1 MATMTENDDE
11 ELEII
16 ETDEI
21 PEQEAE
27 APNEPEAEA
36 PEPEEAEESD
46 EDDEDDRLGDSEE
59 ESEDE
64 IVNRNRVKRQKRRQA
79 RKHAQERLES
89 ELRMLREINSDLV
102 KRVGSIDSEMAS
114 QRAHVSE
121 QRLAAAQDEVRQAEH
136 IIARAVEAGN
146 GADVAAAIRLR
157 DDAIR
162 RAQEAE
168 AERSR
173 HQPQTGPDPVV
184 RSYAQKWMEAN
195 PWYTAG
201 GSDEASVAAD
211 AIDRRLMAEGYDP
224 TSVTYFKELSRR
236 VEARFGTTAEPEAA
250 APVRRKAPPMGT
262 SREHVPVST
271 KRGVYVTPERRQAME
286 DAGVWED
293 PTLRQRYLKA
303 YAEHDRNNAAN
314 RR

>member
-27 APNEPEAEA
+27 APDEPEAEA
-36 PEPEEAEESD
+36 PEPEEADD

-79 RKHAQERLES
+79 RKQAQERLES
-89 ELRMLREINSDLV
+89 ELRMLREVNANLMKKVGGIETDL
-102 KRVGSIDSEMAS
+102 AS

-121 QRLAAAQDEVRQAEH
+121 QRLVAAQDEVRQAEN

-157 DDAIR
+157 DEAIR
-162 RAQEAE
+162 KAQEAE

-173 HQPQTGPDPVV
+173 HQPASGPDPRV
-184 RSYAQKWMEAN
+184 RTYAQQWIAAN
-195 PWYTAG
+195 PWYTPNG
-201 GSDEASVAAD
+201 TDEASVAAD
-211 AIDRRLMAEGYDP
+211 SIDRTLMSEGYDP
-224 TSVTYFKELSRR
+224 TSVEYFRELTRR
-236 VEARFGTTAEPEAA
+236 VETRFGTTAEPEAK
-250 APVRRKAPPMGT
+250 APARRKAPPMG
-262 SREHVPVST
+262 SNREHVPAST

-303 YAEHDRNNAAN
+303 YAEHDRNNAN

>member
-1 MATMTENDDE
+1 MATLTESDDD

-27 APNEPEAEA
+27 APAEPEAAA
-36 PEPEEAEESD
+36 PEPD
-46 EDDEDDRLGDSEE
+46 DDEDDDEDERFGESEE

-79 RKHAQERLES
+79 RKQAQERLEA
-89 ELRMLREINSDLV
+89 EVRMLRDINADLL
-102 KRVGSIDSEMAS
+102 KKVGGIETDLAS

-121 QRLAAAQDEVRQAEH
+121 QRLAAAHDEVRQAEQ

-157 DDAIR
+157 DEAIR

-168 AERSR
+168 TERAR
-173 HQPQTGPDPVV
+173 YQPQTGPDPRV
-184 RSYAQKWMEAN
+184 RSYAQQWMAAN
-195 PWYTAG
+195 PWYTPG
-201 GSDEASVAAD
+201 GTDDASVAAD
-211 AIDRRLMAEGYDP
+211 AIDRRLMSEGFDP
-224 TSVTYFKELSRR
+224 TSPEYFRELSRR
-236 VEARFGTTAEPEAA
+236 IESRFGVAEDKPATPA
-250 APVRRKAPPMGT
+250 RRKAPPMGT
-262 SREHVPVST
+262 SREHVPAST
-271 KRGVYVTPERRQAME
+271 RKGVYVTPERRQAME
-286 DAGVWED
+286 DAGVWDD
-293 PTLRQRYLKA
+293 PVARNKYLKA
-303 YAEHDRNNAAN
+303 YAEYDRN

>member
-27 APNEPEAEA
+27 APDEPEAEA

-64 IVNRNRVKRQKRRQA
+64 IVNRNRIKRQKRRQA
-79 RKHAQERLES
+79 RKQAQERLES
-89 ELRMLREINSDLV
+89 ELRMLREVNANLMKKVGGIETDL
-102 KRVGSIDSEMAS
+102 AS

-121 QRLAAAQDEVRQAEH
+121 QRLAAAQDEVRQAEN

-157 DDAIR
+157 DEAIR
-162 RAQEAE
+162 KAQEAE

-173 HQPQTGPDPVV
+173 HQPASGPDP
-184 RSYAQKWMEAN
+184 RMRTYAQQWIAAN
-195 PWYTAG
+195 PWYTPG
-201 GSDEASVAAD
+201 GTDEASVAAD
-211 AIDRRLMAEGYDP
+211 SIDRTLMSEGYDP
-224 TSVTYFKELSRR
+224 TSVEYFRELTRR
-236 VEARFGTTAEPEAA
+236 VEARFGTTSEPEAK
-250 APVRRKAPPMGT
+250 APARRKAPPMG
-262 SREHVPVST
+262 SNREHVPTST
-271 KRGVYVTPERRQAME
+271 KRGVYVTPERRAALE
-286 DAGVWED
+286 ELGVWED
-293 PTLRQRYLKA
+293 PVRRQSYLKSF
-303 YAEHDRNNAAN
+303 AEYDRNNAN

>member
-1 MATMTENDDE
+1 MATMTESDDDD
-11 ELEII
+11 LEII

-21 PEQEAE
+21 PDQDAE
-27 APNEPEAEA
+27 APDEPEAAA
-36 PEPEEAEESD
+36 PEPEEADD
-46 EDDEDDRLGDSEE
+46 EDDEDERLGDSDE

-121 QRLAAAQDEVRQAEH
+121 QRLAAAHDEVRQAEH

-162 RAQEAE
+162 KAQQAE

-173 HQPQTGPDPVV
+173 HQPQTGPDPRV
-184 RSYAQKWMEAN
+184 RSYAQQWMEAN

-211 AIDRRLMAEGYDP
+211 AIDRRLTAEGFDP

-236 VEARFGTTAEPEAA
+236 LESRFGTTEEKPYTPA
-250 APVRRKAPPMGT
+250 RRKAPPMGT

-271 KRGVYVTPERRQAME
+271 KQGVYITPERRQAME

-293 PTLRQRYLKA
+293 PVLRQRYAKA
-303 YAEHDRNNAAN
+303 YAEHDRNKAN
-314 RR
+314 RT

>member
-1 MATMTENDDE
+1 MATLTESDDD

-27 APNEPEAEA
+27 APAEPEAAA
-36 PEPEEAEESD
+36 PEPD
-46 EDDEDDRLGDSEE
+46 DDEDDDEDERFGESEE
-59 ESEDE
+59 ESEEE

-79 RKHAQERLES
+79 RKQAQERLEA
-89 ELRMLREINSDLV
+89 EVRMLREINSDLL
-102 KRVGSIDSEMAS
+102 KKVGGIETDLAS

-121 QRLAAAQDEVRQAEH
+121 QRLAAAQDEVRQAEQ

-157 DDAIR
+157 DEAIR

-168 AERSR
+168 TERAR
-173 HQPQTGPDPVV
+173 YKPQTGPDPRV
-184 RSYAQKWMEAN
+184 RTYAQQWIAAN
-195 PWYTAG
+195 PWYTPG
-201 GSDEASVAAD
+201 GTDEASVAAD
-211 AIDRRLMAEGYDP
+211 SIDRTLMSEGYDP
-224 TSVTYFKELSRR
+224 TSSPEYFRELSRR
-236 VEARFGTTAEPEAA
+236 IESRFGVAEDKPA

-262 SREHVPVST
+262 SREHVPAST
-271 KRGVYVTPERRQAME
+271 RKGVYVTPERRQAME
-286 DAGVWED
+286 EAGVWDD
-293 PTLRQRYLKA
+293 PVARNKYLKA
-303 YAEHDRNNAAN
+303 YAEYDRN

>member
-27 APNEPEAEA
+27 APDEPEAEA
-36 PEPEEAEESD
+36 PEPEEAD
-46 EDDEDDRLGDSEE
+46 EDDEDDRLGDSDE

-89 ELRMLREINSDLV
+89 ELRMLREVNANLMKKVGGIETDL
-102 KRVGSIDSEMAS
+102 AS

-121 QRLAAAQDEVRQAEH
+121 QRLVAAQDEVRQAEN

-157 DDAIR
+157 DEAIR
-162 RAQEAE
+162 KAQEAE

-173 HQPQTGPDPVV
+173 HQPASGPDPRV
-184 RSYAQKWMEAN
+184 RTYAQQWIAAN
-195 PWYTAG
+195 PWYTPNG
-201 GSDEASVAAD
+201 TDEASVAAD
-211 AIDRRLMAEGYDP
+211 SIDRTLMSEGYDP
-224 TSVTYFKELSRR
+224 TSVEYFRELTRR
-236 VEARFGTTAEPEAA
+236 VEARFGTTAEPEAK
-250 APVRRKAPPMGT
+250 APVRRKAPPMG
-262 SREHVPVST
+262 SNREHVPTST

-303 YAEHDRNNAAN
+303 YAEHDRNNAN

>member
-27 APNEPEAEA
+27 APDEPEAEA
-36 PEPEEAEESD
+36 PEPEED
-46 EDDEDDRLGDSEE
+46 DGEDDEDERLGDSEE

-89 ELRMLREINSDLV
+89 ELRMLREVNANLMKKVGGIETDL
-102 KRVGSIDSEMAS
+102 AS

-121 QRLAAAQDEVRQAEH
+121 QRLVAAQDEVRQAEN

-162 RAQEAE
+162 KAQEAE

-173 HQPQTGPDPVV
+173 HQPASGPDPRV
-184 RSYAQKWMEAN
+184 RTYAQQWIAAN
-195 PWYTAG
+195 PWYTPNG
-201 GSDEASVAAD
+201 TDEASVAAD
-211 AIDRRLMAEGYDP
+211 SIDRTLMSEGYDP
-224 TSVTYFKELSRR
+224 TSVEYFRELTRR
-236 VEARFGTTAEPEAA
+236 VEARFGTTAEPEAK
-250 APVRRKAPPMGT
+250 APARRKAPPMG
-262 SREHVPVST
+262 SNREHVPAST

-303 YAEHDRNNAAN
+303 YAEHDRNNAN

>member
-1 MATMTENDDE
+1 MATLTESDDD

-27 APNEPEAEA
+27 APDEPEAAA
-36 PEPEEAEESD
+36 PEPDDDE
-46 EDDEDDRLGDSEE
+46 EDDEDERFGESEE
-59 ESEDE
+59 ESEEE

-89 ELRMLREINSDLV
+89 ELRMLREINADLM
-102 KRVGSIDSEMAS
+102 KKVGGIEADLTS
-114 QRAHVSE
+114 QRAHVSQ
-121 QRLAAAQDEVRQAEH
+121 QRLTAAQDEVRQAEQ

-146 GADVAAAIRLR
+146 GADVAAAIRFR
-157 DDAIR
+157 DEAIQ
-162 RAQEAE
+162 RAQAAE
-168 AERSR
+168 AEKARY
-173 HQPQTGPDPVV
+173 QTPTGPDPVV

-211 AIDRRLMAEGYDP
+211 AIDRRLMAEGWDP
-224 TSVTYFKELSRR
+224 TSPKYFMELSRR
-236 VEARFGTTAEPEAA
+236 IESRFGTTEEKPAAA
-250 APVRRKAPPMGT
+250 APARRKAPPMGT
-262 SREHVPVST
+262 TREHVPAST
-271 KRGVYVTPERRQAME
+271 KKGVYVTPERRQAME
-286 DAGVWED
+286 EAGVWED
-293 PTLRQRYLKA
+293 PVLRNRYLKA
-303 YAEHDRNNAAN
+303 YAEHDRNNAN